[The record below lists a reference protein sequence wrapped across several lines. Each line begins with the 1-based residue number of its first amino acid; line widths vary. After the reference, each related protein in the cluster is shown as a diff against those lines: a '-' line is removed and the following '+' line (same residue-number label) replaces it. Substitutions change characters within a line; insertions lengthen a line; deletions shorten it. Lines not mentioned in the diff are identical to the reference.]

1 MPTASKLVAAILL
14 AALGYAAADRVALH
28 LPPETPPGLLREIT
42 AFFGL
47 WVGWKF
53 LGPRVGGGMSSAI
66 GLGLSAMV
74 AMFFVAMGFFAGNEM
89 IKRSLRKS
97 YDDPFE
103 ALQNMVEIAI
113 DNTKHVAYAD
123 VILVLVVGGMLV
135 GLLVEATSRR
145 WS

>member
-1 MPTASKLVAAILL
+1 
-14 AALGYAAADRVALH
+14 
-28 LPPETPPGLLREIT
+28 
-42 AFFGL
+42 
-47 WVGWKF
+47 
-53 LGPRVGGGMSSAI
+53 MSSAI